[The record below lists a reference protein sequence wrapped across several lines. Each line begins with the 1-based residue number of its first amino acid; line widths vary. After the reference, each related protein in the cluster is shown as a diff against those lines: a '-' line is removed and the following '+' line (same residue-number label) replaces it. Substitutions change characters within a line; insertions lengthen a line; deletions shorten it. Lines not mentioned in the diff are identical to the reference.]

1 MPLSDVFTNLG
12 NNLRNVSG
20 ITNKLSITEMSK
32 VVEGLSSVNLIP
44 NPDENWHHIE
54 KEWNV
59 PIARINTTVGQKYH
73 ASVEVKNVSGGL
85 AALMYAMYDENN
97 QPIDIR
103 TGKATNLV
111 NAIALPT
118 GDLGSTESLL
128 HSGTIEVTD
137 AKCKTLELR
146 IGGNAAISVDYR
158 KAMLSNGTAPIPYTS
173 KHIVG
178 GVVKAVLSALHLER
192 RCLA

>member
-1 MPLSDVFTNLG
+1 MSLSDLFTDLG

-54 KEWNV
+54 KVWNV
-59 PIARINTTVGQKYH
+59 PLARINTTVGQKYH
-73 ASVEVKNVSGGL
+73 ASIEVKNVSGGF
-85 AALMYAMYDENN
+85 AVLMYAMYDENN
-97 QPIDIR
+97 QPIDSR
-103 TGKATNLV
+103 TGKTTSYLGS
-111 NAIALPT
+111 ALTLLT
-118 GDLGSTESLL
+118 GDQWSTESLL

-146 IGGNAAISVDYR
+146 ISGNAPISADYR

-178 GVVKAVLSALHLER
+178 GVINLFLTATFER
-192 RCLA
+192 RCAA